1 MNNIMHQT
9 GLGLLDFALKRVVKN
24 PGIVNLLRPVF
35 KACARSDLRRQQA
48 DKVFDNLQPGNKFF
62 RIAERLHSLNDR
74 SRNALLSNFGMKAL
88 SAKPTLD
95 IGEKDRISAPQ
106 VLSIFPT
113 MRCNLKCDY
122 CYAPY
127 DKTLD
132 MPEEMLHRV
141 LREASNFKTSFL
153 CIAGGEPTL
162 YKGLFDI
169 FAQYPDLY
177 FLVFTNGLALDEAA
191 IDLIDKAGNVM
202 PIFGL
207 DGLGE
212 TTSERRSSKTWEHFT
227 QTSRILRD
235 RGMAFGFSC
244 HVDQRNFDE
253 AYSVKF
259 AETMAQSGAL
269 CGWYSHHIAN
279 EKSDFDNLVLTP
291 AQRIDALS
299 RIEDLR
305 ERFPMILIDSA
316 TDPRYQGGCPAG
328 GYTFL
333 HIDNRGNISP
343 CPFIP
348 YPVGNLAS
356 MTLQE
361 AIASGYFKSVRAL
374 GRMNAPRDQVAGCI
388 ALDKHDKIIDITRL
402 DRQAQAAGSQPVAD
416 KWEPMRERYHQYQRE
431 LDVYIADNVVLQRSH
446 DRETS
451 KST

>member
-1 MNNIMHQT
+1 MSSFKHNAGIR
-9 GLGLLDFALKRVVKN
+9 LLDFALKGVVKN
-24 PGIVNLLRPVF
+24 PSMVSLLRPVV
-35 KACARSDLRRQQA
+35 KACARTELRRNQA
-48 DKVFDNLQPGNKFF
+48 DKVFANLRPGNKFF
-62 RIAERLHSLNDR
+62 RIAERVHALNDR
-74 SRNALLSNFGMKAL
+74 SRTALLANFGLKAL
-88 SAKPTLD
+88 AAKPTLD
-95 IGEKDRISAPQ
+95 IGEKDRINAPQ

-141 LREASNFKTSFL
+141 LREASHFKTSFL

-169 FAQYPDLY
+169 FSQYKDLY
-177 FLVFTNGLALDEAA
+177 FLVFTNGLALDEAT

-212 TTSERRSSKTWEHFT
+212 TTAQRRSSNTWDHFT
-227 QTSRILRD
+227 QTSRTMRD

-253 AYSVKF
+253 AYSAKF
-259 AETMAQSGAL
+259 VETMAQSGAL

-279 EKSDFDNLVLTP
+279 DKSDFDNLVLSP

-299 RIEDLR
+299 RIEKLR
-305 ERFPMILIDSA
+305 DDFPMILIDSA

-348 YPVGNLAS
+348 YPVGNLAK
-356 MTLQE
+356 MTLHE

-374 GRMNAPRDQVAGCI
+374 GRMSSQRDQVAGCI

-402 DRQAQAAGSQPVAD
+402 DRQAQAAGAQPVAD

-431 LDVYIADNVVLQRSH
+431 LDAYIADHVVFERSH
-446 DRETS
+446 DRDTS
-451 KST
+451 KTP